1 MEFEWDPDKNDR
13 NIARRGID
21 FAWAI
26 EIFQGPMTVKERDI
40 VRVSLKGKKGRLPH
54 RTDLKRVR
62 ATTDA
67 DIERDARTD
76 PDAPPIFDDWFDKAM
91 AIPPAAKV
99 PISIRID
106 PDVLEF
112 FRDSG
117 PGYQSRMNA
126 VLRAFMEH
134 ALRRK

>member
-1 MEFEWDPDKNDR
+1 
-13 NIARRGID
+13 
-21 FAWAI
+21 
-26 EIFQGPMTVKERDI
+26 MTVKERDI
-40 VRVSLKGKKGRLPH
+40 VRVSLKGKKDRSQH

-76 PDAPPIFDDWFDKAM
+76 PDAPPIFDDWLDKAM
-91 AIPPAAKV
+91 AVLSTAKV

-112 FRDSG
+112 FRESG

-134 ALRRK
+134 SLRRK

>member
-1 MEFEWDPDKNDR
+1 
-13 NIARRGID
+13 
-21 FAWAI
+21 
-26 EIFQGPMTVKERDI
+26 
-40 VRVSLKGKKGRLPH
+40 
-54 RTDLKRVR
+54 VR

-91 AIPPAAKV
+91 AVLPAAKV

-112 FRDSG
+112 FRASG
-117 PGYQSRMNA
+117 SGYQSRMNA

>member
-1 MEFEWDPDKNDR
+1 
-13 NIARRGID
+13 
-21 FAWAI
+21 
-26 EIFQGPMTVKERDI
+26 
-40 VRVSLKGKKGRLPH
+40 
-54 RTDLKRVR
+54 VR

-76 PDAPPIFDDWFDKAM
+76 PDAPPIFDDWLDKAM
-91 AIPPAAKV
+91 AVLSTAKV

-112 FRDSG
+112 FRESG

-134 ALRRK
+134 SLRRK